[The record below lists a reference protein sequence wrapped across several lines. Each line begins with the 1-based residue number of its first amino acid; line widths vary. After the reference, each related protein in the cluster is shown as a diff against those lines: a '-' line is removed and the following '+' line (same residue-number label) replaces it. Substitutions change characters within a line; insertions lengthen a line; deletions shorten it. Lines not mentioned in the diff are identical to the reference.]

1 MPFIWSAIL
10 YGVLTGLGKGAFYN
24 CANIAEIVIPSS
36 VESIGNYAFQKC
48 SLLQT
53 VQVLRGDVLS
63 LTSLGSNVFDSTPAT
78 LLILVPDD
86 AYSAYITAANWSTY
100 ADKIRPASASEDGF
114 IIENGVL
121 LHYIGT
127 AEIVTIPA
135 GVTSIGDYAFAHNYT
150 LKQLIIGNDVV
161 TIGDY
166 AFYQCLS
173 LQSVVIGDSVQTIES
188 FAFDQ
193 CISLQSVVIGEG
205 IQTIARYAFYGCAS
219 LQGVAY
225 GSNLQSIG
233 EYAFADCPAL
243 SMINSENPNTFCI
256 GDSVTS
262 IGVAAFMGC
271 NSLHSIVLPFVGADG
286 TATAGYTQVFGYI
299 FGYTTSNTA
308 GTIEQV
314 SGYYYYIP
322 ASLTSVVITQETALV
337 ENAFTGC
344 ANIASIELNA
354 VQSIADYVFYG
365 CDGLVSLTIRA
376 QTVPALSD
384 NAFNG
389 EKTVTVYVSAGFVG
403 QYQADEQ
410 WNKHSITAI
419 S

>member
-1 MPFIWSAIL
+1 ML
-10 YGVLTGLGKGAFYN
+10 TRVVLNSGIEVVDRYAFNN
-24 CANIAEIVIPSS
+24 CSNLIEMIIPES
-36 VESIGNYAFQKC
+36 VTSIGSYAFNGC
-48 SLLQT
+48 SQLQF

-63 LTSLGSNVFDSTPAT
+63 LTSLGSNAFDAVHAT
-78 LLILVPDD
+78 MLILVPDD

-127 AEIVTIPA
+127 AETVTIPA

-173 LQSVVIGDSVQTIES
+173 LQGVVIGDSVQAIES

-322 ASLTSVVITQETALV
+322 ASLTSVVITQETSLA

>member
-1 MPFIWSAIL
+1 MLTSIALNEGITAIN
-10 YGVLTGLGKGAFYN
+10 G
-24 CANIAEIVIPSS
+24 
-36 VESIGNYAFQKC
+36 YAFQNC
-48 SLLQT
+48 ENVSEFIIPESVTSIGTYTFAECTLLQT
-53 VQVLRGDVLS
+53 VQILREDVLS
-63 LTSLGSNVFDSTPAT
+63 LTSLGASAFGSTPAT

-86 AYSAYITAANWSTY
+86 AYSAYIAAANWSTY
-100 ADKIRPASASEDGF
+100 ADKIRPASACEDGF
-114 IIENGVL
+114 IVENGVL

-127 AEIVTIPA
+127 AGTVTIPA

-299 FGYTTSNTA
+299 FGYTTSNAA

-322 ASLTSVVITQETALV
+322 ASLTSVVITQETALA

-354 VQSIADYVFYG
+354 VQSIADYAFYG
-365 CDGLVSLTIRA
+365 CDGLVSLTVRS
-376 QTVPALSD
+376 QTLPGLSA

-389 EKTVTVYVSAGFVG
+389 DKTVTVYVPAELIG
-403 QYQADEQ
+403 QYQADDQ

>member
-1 MPFIWSAIL
+1 M
-10 YGVLTGLGKGAFYN
+10 
-24 CANIAEIVIPSS
+24 
-36 VESIGNYAFQKC
+36 
-48 SLLQT
+48 
-53 VQVLRGDVLS
+53 
-63 LTSLGSNVFDSTPAT
+63 
-78 LLILVPDD
+78 
-86 AYSAYITAANWSTY
+86 
-100 ADKIRPASASEDGF
+100 
-114 IIENGVL
+114 
-121 LHYIGT
+121 
-127 AEIVTIPA
+127 
-135 GVTSIGDYAFAHNYT
+135 
-150 LKQLIIGNDVV
+150 IIGNDVV

-219 LQGVAY
+219 LQSVAY

-243 SMINSENPNTFCI
+243 FMINSENPNTFCI

-262 IGVAAFMGC
+262 IGVGAFMGC
-271 NSLHSIVLPFVGADG
+271 NSLSSIVLPFVGADG
-286 TATAGYTQVFGYI
+286 TATAGYMQVFGYI

-308 GTIEQV
+308 GTVEQV

-322 ASLTSVVITQETALV
+322 ASLTNVVITQETSLA

-344 ANIASIELNA
+344 ANITSIELSA
-354 VQSIADYVFYG
+354 VQSIADYAFYG

-376 QTVPALSD
+376 QTMPALSAT
-384 NAFNG
+384 AFNG
-389 EKTVTVYVSAGFVG
+389 GKTVTVYVLAELVG
-403 QYQADEQ
+403 QYQAGTVE
-410 WNKHSITAI
+410 
-419 S
+419 